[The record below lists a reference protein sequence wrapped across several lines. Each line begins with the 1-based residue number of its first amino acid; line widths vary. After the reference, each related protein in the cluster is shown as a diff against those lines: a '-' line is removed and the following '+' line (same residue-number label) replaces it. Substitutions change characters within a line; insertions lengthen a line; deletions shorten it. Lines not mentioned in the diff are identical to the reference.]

1 MNYELFM
8 AEAIAEARRGGEEGE
23 VPVGA
28 VAVLD
33 DAMIARDHD
42 RILLQRDP
50 TAHAVLLTLQAT
62 ARKLESRRLTEVTI
76 FTTHE
81 PCAMC
86 VGALVETEVFA
97 LVYAVPDEE
106 RERPAAPSSWPAARP
121 CRTSCPWS
129 PACARRRLGGW
140 QPRRRPTPERP
151 AGGRGSVH
159 PLLDSAAER
168 CPSGLRC
175 RSRKAVCDE
184 HRGFE
189 SHPLRHSHHPPPP
202 HRRVRGEVA

>member
-8 AEAIAEARRGGEEGE
+8 SEAIAEARRGGEEGE

-42 RILLQRDP
+42 RMLIQGDP

-62 ARKLESRRLTEVTI
+62 NRKLESRRLSEITI

-86 VGALVETEVFA
+86 VGALVEAEVGSLVFA
-97 LVYAVPDEE
+97 LPDEVRGAAGTVVQLARDKALPHQVSVVSGV
-106 RERPAAPSSWPAARP
+106 REAE
-121 CRTSCPWS
+121 
-129 PACARRRLGGW
+129 ARRLA
-140 QPRRRPTPERP
+140 EEAP
-151 AGGRGSVH
+151 AR
-159 PLLDSAAER
+159 A
-168 CPSGLRC
+168 
-175 RSRKAVCDE
+175 
-184 HRGFE
+184 
-189 SHPLRHSHHPPPP
+189 
-202 HRRVRGEVA
+202 

>member
-42 RILLQRDP
+42 RILLERDP

-62 ARKLESRRLTEVTI
+62 ARKLESRRISEVTI

-86 VGALVETEVFA
+86 VGALVETGVFA
-97 LVYAVPDEE
+97 LVFAVPDEGRGAAGSAVQLARNKALPHQLSVVSGV
-106 RERPAAPSSWPAARP
+106 REAE
-121 CRTSCPWS
+121 
-129 PACARRRLGGW
+129 ARRL
-140 QPRRRPTPERP
+140 
-151 AGGRGSVH
+151 
-159 PLLDSAAER
+159 AAEA
-168 CPSGLRC
+168 PAS
-175 RSRKAVCDE
+175 A
-184 HRGFE
+184 
-189 SHPLRHSHHPPPP
+189 
-202 HRRVRGEVA
+202 

>member
-42 RILLQRDP
+42 RMVLQRDP
-50 TAHAVLLTLQAT
+50 TAHAVLLTLQAA
-62 ARKLESRRLTEVTI
+62 ARKLESRRLSEVTI

-86 VGALVETEVFA
+86 VGAMVEAEVGA
-97 LVYAVPDEE
+97 LVYAVPDERKGAAGGAVQLARDRSMPHQLSVISGV
-106 RERPAAPSSWPAARP
+106 REAE
-121 CRTSCPWS
+121 
-129 PACARRRLGGW
+129 ARRL
-140 QPRRRPTPERP
+140 
-151 AGGRGSVH
+151 AS
-159 PLLDSAAER
+159 DSAAV
-168 CPSGLRC
+168 G
-175 RSRKAVCDE
+175 
-184 HRGFE
+184 
-189 SHPLRHSHHPPPP
+189 
-202 HRRVRGEVA
+202 

>member
-42 RILLQRDP
+42 RMALQRDP
-50 TAHAVLLTLQAT
+50 TAHAVLLTLQA
-62 ARKLESRRLTEVTI
+62 ASRKLEQRRLSEVTI

-86 VGALVETEVFA
+86 VGAMIEVQVGA
-97 LVYAVPDEE
+97 LVFAVPDEHKGAAGGAVQLA
-106 RERPAAPSSWPAARP
+106 REGSMPHQLSVISGVREAE
-121 CRTSCPWS
+121 
-129 PACARRRLGGW
+129 ARRLA
-140 QPRRRPTPERP
+140 T
-151 AGGRGSVH
+151 
-159 PLLDSAAER
+159 DSAAV
-168 CPSGLRC
+168 G
-175 RSRKAVCDE
+175 
-184 HRGFE
+184 
-189 SHPLRHSHHPPPP
+189 
-202 HRRVRGEVA
+202 